1 MAEEDMLSR
10 MTTNVSPTSTPTKVK
25 KVKIKEAPT
34 TESVETNRGFC
45 DRHPKICMA
54 GITTAAAGVKAA
66 KKTAEVG
73 KAVGRGT
80 VKAGKKAAKGT
91 YKAALIGTVVAED
104 VLSGDFAITNNAL
117 KGYENDLKKSEDRY
131 VSDYEDTRE
140 RLTGSRKRTTTTV
153 EEKPIKKSVPKKKST
168 STRKKRTTA
177 SKPRKTATKKRT
189 VKANNS
195 ASKRKTSSK
204 GAGTRKKTTRKK
216 TTKRKSSSS
225 FRDPDYWRI

>member
-25 KVKIKEAPT
+25 KVKIKEAPMT
-34 TESVETNRGFC
+34 QAPVQSKKSFC
-45 DRHPKICMA
+45 EKHPKVCKA
-54 GITTAAAGVKAA
+54 GRTAGKGAAIAGMGILTTAVAADYAAEKAA
-66 KKTAEVG
+66 QGIMWLGENTYPDEEPKTRSA
-73 KAVGRGT
+73 
-80 VKAGKKAAKGT
+80 
-91 YKAALIGTVVAED
+91 
-104 VLSGDFAITNNAL
+104 
-117 KGYENDLKKSEDRY
+117 
-131 VSDYEDTRE
+131 
-140 RLTGSRKRTTTTV
+140 
-153 EEKPIKKSVPKKKST
+153 P
-168 STRKKRTTA
+168 KKRTTA

-216 TTKRKSSSS
+216 TTSKRKSSS